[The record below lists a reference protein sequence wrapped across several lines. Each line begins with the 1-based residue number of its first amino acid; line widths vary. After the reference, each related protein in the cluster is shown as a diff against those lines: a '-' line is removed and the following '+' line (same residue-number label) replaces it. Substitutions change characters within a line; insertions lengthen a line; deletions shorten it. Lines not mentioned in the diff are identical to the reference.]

1 VHGRSNP
8 AAYIP
13 HAEKT
18 RTIRRVLFW
27 RLVALASRY
36 QRGEGLIAIKLSFDS
51 FGQSVALKEYA
62 CNWFSRPASCI
73 TILRNVQLPAGPD
86 RHLWASPAPDGRIDR
101 LLTGEEAT
109 EADLLLEQTRKEP
122 MSPMLVLSCRAQSV
136 CGGRRFAPMPERL
149 LPFPMAELTV
159 ATDGSCKWCLPAQRL
174 DQLDCFWHLGDF
186 DVAAKCGS
194 ADASAERRND
204 KEQSRLPLPVR

>member
-1 VHGRSNP
+1 MSKCIIVRAWTLKSGCLHSPCGENEDYTES
-8 AAYIP
+8 
-13 HAEKT
+13 T
-18 RTIRRVLFW
+18 F
-27 RLVALASRY
+27 LASRRFSI
-36 QRGEGLIAIKLSFDS
+36 QIPTRQGFDRDQTL
-51 FGQSVALKEYA
+51 FRFFWAKCGAERICLQLVLE
-62 CNWFSRPASCI
+62 AS
-73 TILRNVQLPAGPD
+73 QL
-86 RHLWASPAPDGRIDR
+86 HLWASPAPDGRIDR

-109 EADLLLEQTRKEP
+109 GADLLLEQTRKEP
-122 MSPMLVLSCRAQSV
+122 MSPMLVLSCRARSV

-174 DQLDCFWHLGDF
+174 DQLDCCWHLGDF

-194 ADASAERRND
+194 ADAGAERRND